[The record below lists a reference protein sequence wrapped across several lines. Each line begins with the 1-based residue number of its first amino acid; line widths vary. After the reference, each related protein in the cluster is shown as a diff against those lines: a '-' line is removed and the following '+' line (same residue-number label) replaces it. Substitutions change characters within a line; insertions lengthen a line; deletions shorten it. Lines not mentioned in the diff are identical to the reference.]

1 MTISTEDA
9 DLAHLACGMT
19 AGSVR
24 ELLAV
29 RACNTPERPAFSSAG
44 GGRELTYGA
53 LAALSG
59 QWKAALRT
67 ARLPLEARIGLWI
80 DEPLDFIGTYLS
92 CLAAGVTVVPFN
104 PDAPVEDVERN
115 ARRLRLD
122 LVATDR
128 PERLKSG
135 TVWHIQAGR
144 PQIAVGPGRG
154 PTSNHAGHRA
164 SVLLLTSGTTGDPK
178 IVPLPEWHLLH
189 RAQLVA
195 AHHRLGAADRGYSSL
210 PLFHVNAQVVAVLAT
225 LVAGSTLVTERRFH
239 RTGFWDRMAA
249 DRITWIN
256 AVPAIL
262 AILAGG
268 PRPDPATADRV
279 RFARSASAPLSEA
292 VLERFEER
300 CGVRVLETYGMT
312 EAAGQI
318 TANPLDP
325 EHRRP
330 GSAGLPVGIQLR
342 VVDKDGRPV
351 AVGAR
356 GLVEIRGAGVID
368 HYLVHSEPSN
378 ESIELRIPALN
389 RGGWLPTGDLGHL
402 DHDGYVFL
410 SGRSDD
416 VINCG
421 GEKVYP
427 REVEDL
433 LRTDARVADAV
444 LVGQADPVLGQC
456 PVAVVAR
463 VEDTEPALLASDLIE
478 MCVSRLSRAKRP
490 RRLIVV
496 DHLPTGSMGKVSR
509 RLVERQ
515 LTSSSVGLL
524 ETHALVS

>member
-9 DLAHLACGMT
+9 DLAHLACGIA

-24 ELLAV
+24 ELLAL
-29 RACNTPERPAFSSAG
+29 RACTAPGRAAFSSAG
-44 GGRELTYGA
+44 GDRELTYGS

-59 QWKAALRT
+59 QWTAALRT
-67 ARLPLEARIGLWI
+67 AHLPLDARVGLWI
-80 DEPLDFIGTYLS
+80 DEPLDFIGSYLS

-104 PDAPVEDVERN
+104 ADAPVEEVERN
-115 ARRLRLD
+115 ARRLRVD

-128 PERLKSG
+128 PERLKG
-135 TVWHIQAGR
+135 EAVWRVQAGG
-144 PQIAVGPGRG
+144 PQVAAGAGGGRRSSHPGQ
-154 PTSNHAGHRA
+154 RA
-164 SVLLLTSGTTGDPK
+164 SVLLLTSGTSGDPK
-178 IVPLPEWHLLH
+178 VVPLPEWHLLH

-195 AHHRLGAADRGYSSL
+195 AHHRLGPADRGYSSL
-210 PLFHVNAQVVAVLAT
+210 PLFHVNAQVVGVLAT

-239 RTGFWDRMAA
+239 RTRFWDRMEA

-268 PRPDPATADRV
+268 PRPDAATAGRV
-279 RFARSASAPLSEA
+279 RFARSASAPLPEA
-292 VLERFEER
+292 VLERFEKR

-312 EAAGQI
+312 EAASQI

-325 EHRRP
+325 DLRRP
-330 GSAGLPVGIQLR
+330 GSAGLPVGVQLR
-342 VVDKDGRPV
+342 VVDGAGTPLP
-351 AVGAR
+351 VGAT
-356 GLVEIRGAGVID
+356 GLLEIRGPGVAD
-368 HYLVHSEPSN
+368 HYLASSEPPN
-378 ESIELRIPALN
+378 ESIELRVTALN
-389 RGGWLPTGDLGHL
+389 RGGWLSTGDLGHL

-410 SGRSDD
+410 TGRADD

-427 REVEDL
+427 REVEEL
-433 LRTDARVADAV
+433 LRTDERVADAV

-463 VEDTEPALLASDLIE
+463 VRGTEPARLASDLIE
-478 MCVSRLSRAKRP
+478 MCASRLSRAKRP

-496 DHLPTGSMGKVSR
+496 DQLPAGSTGKVTR

-515 LTSSSVGLL
+515 LTAPGVGLR